1 MILSPIV
8 VFAAFFI
15 ALSLTIRRPASA
27 GTRDIG
33 DGFALHG
40 VAAPVSRARGVAATV
55 DGGGR
60 PIVLAWPMDHRGC
73 GSILVIDARTGQVE
87 QIPTPFGMA
96 STPFAVLLSTRNR
109 FYSYFDKFVEFDTET
124 RRFTFWS
131 DAPRDFAMSFTEDD
145 NGTVWTSAY
154 PNCELLSY
162 VPDSG
167 DLINHGPL
175 NDETWPQ
182 YPRTIAVD
190 SSGWVYVGI
199 GSTRGQVVAFNPET
213 GKRTTLVPES
223 DRRHG
228 ASTVYRGVDGKVYG
242 RPFSEGPW
250 WAMLEGEVTVVDNPA
265 AEQPVSAGSQEAVL
279 DNFPDG
285 WSLDEINLPEKY
297 VEIREA
303 EKVRRLAIDYE
314 SAGSHILSIA
324 EGPDGRIHGSTGHPL
339 RFYTY
344 DAQADTIIDR
354 GLWDLSGHLNALA
367 VQGEKIYCGE
377 YSGGRLWEYDPL
389 RPWDDRASKDPNP
402 RVLVSVSP
410 TIIRPHALL
419 AHPDGRR
426 LIMTGTPGYGLTGG
440 GMLIWDTETERHT
453 LLTHEDLL
461 PSHSTVSLVA
471 LPDGNIVGGTTISP
485 GTGGEALATEA
496 ELYILDPDEG
506 RVLFREA
513 VVPGAPEIRDM
524 LRGPDGLIY
533 GLAAGSAFFVF
544 NPESREVVHFEEKL
558 PYGDPAGQQAPR
570 ILATGPGNMI
580 YALFRDAIVRIEPGS
595 FEHKLLGNP
604 PVRAS
609 AGIVIQGGRLYF
621 THGSEV
627 WSFRL
632 PGM

>member
-1 MILSPIV
+1 MSLVPIV
-8 VFAAFFI
+8 AFAALFI

-55 DGGGR
+55 DGDGR

-109 FYSYFDKFVEFDTET
+109 FYSYFDKFVEFDAET

-131 DAPRDFAMSFTEDD
+131 DAPPNFAMSFTEDD
-145 NGTVWTSAY
+145 HGVVWTSAY

-175 NDETWPQ
+175 NHETWPQ

-190 SSGWVYVGI
+190 GSGWVYVGI
-199 GSTRGQVVAFNPET
+199 GSTRGQIVAFDPGT
-213 GKRTTLVPES
+213 GERTTLVPES

-228 ASTVYRGVDGKVYG
+228 ASTVYRGVDGRVYG
-242 RPFSEGPW
+242 RPFNGGPW
-250 WAMLEGEVTVVDNPA
+250 WAMLEGGVTPVDAPA
-265 AEQPVSAGSQEAVL
+265 AEQPIPAGSQEAVL

-285 WSLDEINLPEKY
+285 LALEEINLPERY
-297 VEIREA
+297 VDVREA
-303 EKVRRLAIDYE
+303 GTVRRLDIDFE

-324 EGPDGRIHGSTGHPL
+324 KGPDGRIHGSTGHPL

-344 DAQADTIIDR
+344 DVQADTFIHR
-354 GLWDLSGHLNALA
+354 GLWDLSGHLNALS
-367 VQGEKIYCGE
+367 VQGRKIYCGE
-377 YSGGRLWEYDPL
+377 YSGGRLWEYDPFL
-389 RPWDDRASKDPNP
+389 PWADRAPENPNP
-402 RVLVSVSP
+402 RVLISVSP

-440 GMLIWDTETERHT
+440 GMLIWDTESESHT
-453 LLTHEDLL
+453 LLTHEDLI
-461 PSHSTVSLVA
+461 PDHSTVSLA
-471 LPDGNIVGGTTISP
+471 ATPGGNIVGGTTISP
-485 GTGGEALATEA
+485 GTGGEALAKEA

-513 VVPGAPEIRDM
+513 VVPGASEIRDM
-524 LRGPDGLIY
+524 LTGPDGLIY
-533 GLAAGSAFFVF
+533 GLADGSAFFVF
-544 NPESREVVHFEEKL
+544 DPESREVVHFESKL
-558 PYGDPAGQQAPR
+558 PYGDLAGQQAPR
-570 ILATGPGNMI
+570 ILATGPDDRI
-580 YALFRDAIVRIEPGS
+580 YALFRNAIVRIEPGS
-595 FEHKLLGNP
+595 FEHVQVGEP
-604 PVRAS
+604 PVNAN
-609 AGIVIQGGRLYF
+609 AGIVLHEGRLYF
-621 THGSEV
+621 THSSEV
-627 WSFRL
+627 WSFRV
-632 PGM
+632 PGL

>member
-1 MILSPIV
+1 MSPLLFVTFTTFLAAVLLST
-8 VFAAFFI
+8 
-15 ALSLTIRRPASA
+15 SRSASA
-27 GTRDIG
+27 GTRDFG
-33 DGFALHG
+33 NGFARHA

-55 DGGGR
+55 DGDGR

-73 GSILVIDARTGQVE
+73 GSILVIDARTGEVE

-109 FYSYFDKFVEFDTET
+109 FYSYFDKFVEFDAES
-124 RRFTFWS
+124 RRFTFWT
-131 DAPRDFAMSFTEDD
+131 DAPRNFAMSFTEDD
-145 NGTVWTSAY
+145 NGVVWTSAY

-167 DLINHGPL
+167 ELKNHGPM
-175 NDETWPQ
+175 NREKWPQ

-190 SSGWVYVGI
+190 SSGWVYLGI
-199 GSTRGQVVAFNPET
+199 GSTRGQIVSFNPAT
-213 GKRTTLVPES
+213 GERNALIPES

-228 ASTVYRGVDGKVYG
+228 ASTVYRGVNGKVYG
-242 RPFSEGPW
+242 RPYNRGPW
-250 WAMLEGEVTVVDNPA
+250 WELLERAVTLVDAPA
-265 AEQPVSAGSQEAVL
+265 AKQPILEGSQEAVL
-279 DNFPDG
+279 DNFPEG
-285 WSLDEINLPEKY
+285 WSLDEINLPEKF
-297 VEIREA
+297 VEVREA
-303 EKVRRLAIDYE
+303 GTVRRLEIDYE

-377 YSGGRLWEYDPL
+377 YSGGRLWEYDPA
-389 RPWDDRASKDPNP
+389 RPWDDRAPKDPNP
-402 RVLVSVSP
+402 RVLISASP

-440 GMLIWDTETERHT
+440 GMLIWDTGSGSHT
-453 LLTHEDLL
+453 LLTHEDLI
-461 PSHSTVSLVA
+461 PAHSTVSIVA
-471 LPDGNIVGGTTISP
+471 LPDGKLVCGTTISP
-485 GTGGEALATEA
+485 GTGGEAHAKEA

-506 RVLFREA
+506 RVLFRDVA
-513 VVPGAPEIRDM
+513 VPGATVIPDM
-524 LRGPDGLIY
+524 LLGPDGLIY

-544 NPESREVVHFEEKL
+544 DPGSREIVHFEAKL
-558 PYGDPAGQQAPR
+558 PYGHLAGQQAPR
-570 ILATGPGNMI
+570 IMATGPDNMI
-580 YALFRDAIVRIEPGS
+580 YALFQDAIVRIEPGT
-595 FEHKLLGNP
+595 FEHKALGKL
-604 PVRAS
+604 PVRAG
-609 AGIVIQGGRLYF
+609 AGIVIDDGRLYF

-627 WSFRL
+627 WSFRI
-632 PGM
+632 PGL